1 MKFSENRPVK
11 IVMLGAG
18 GTGGHIAPHLYRLLY
33 ALERPVRFILC
44 DGDIVEEK
52 NLVRQNF
59 TPADLGENKAKVLAE
74 RYSSVFGM
82 ETEYVPEFIES
93 GEYLLSMLE
102 PRVFRTGAYSNSA
115 VIKELVI
122 LIGAVDNN
130 KSRKLCHEVFYKL
143 DDLIY
148 IDSGNGMHTGQI
160 VCGIRSGHRRRGH
173 DLQHPDRRRN
183 ACAADHVCNGF
194 CQYARH
200 PTENKEESSMRSSV
214 DAAAFY
220 KAMTALMDIPAK
232 SPVKVLQEIKAEF
245 TADHC
250 TLSATDFGTWL
261 SVTIPASGDDFAFVF
276 WNSAGVQKVCRYFT
290 GQLELE
296 LSGQRKSQII
306 TMYCGDKGGK
316 FPVHEAEEC
325 PTWPEFEA
333 KQSYTAN
340 AANILKCVKQVKYA
354 VDLRSTRPEYQ
365 GVLFQSKHIWAVE
378 GHRAACCDDG
388 GLDVE
393 TPFLVGVSALE
404 QLKVFGATDI
414 QISVADNWVLFQNEH
429 VRLLAKRILN
439 VTPITY
445 ESVVPQKWN
454 EEFCF
459 HRKDFVQALKYLLAC
474 VGKADKPYVRFDNG
488 ALTLRTKE
496 CLYKAAVSISAE
508 SSIIFG
514 FDARY
519 MLDAL
524 TQFEKQD
531 MVAMRLTSPLGA
543 ISLIADNSS
552 AIVLPVR
559 LKEEQKA
566 A

>member
-1 MKFSENRPVK
+1 
-11 IVMLGAG
+11 
-18 GTGGHIAPHLYRLLY
+18 
-33 ALERPVRFILC
+33 
-44 DGDIVEEK
+44 
-52 NLVRQNF
+52 
-59 TPADLGENKAKVLAE
+59 
-74 RYSSVFGM
+74 
-82 ETEYVPEFIES
+82 
-93 GEYLLSMLE
+93 
-102 PRVFRTGAYSNSA
+102 
-115 VIKELVI
+115 
-122 LIGAVDNN
+122 
-130 KSRKLCHEVFYKL
+130 
-143 DDLIY
+143 
-148 IDSGNGMHTGQI
+148 
-160 VCGIRSGHRRRGH
+160 
-173 DLQHPDRRRN
+173 
-183 ACAADHVCNGF
+183 
-194 CQYARH
+194 
-200 PTENKEESSMRSSV
+200 MRSSV

-232 SPVKVLQEIKAEF
+232 SPVKVLQEIKVEF

-250 TLSATDFGTWL
+250 
-261 SVTIPASGDDFAFVF
+261 TIPASGDDFAFVF

-306 TMYCGDKGGK
+306 TMRCGDKGGK
-316 FPVHEAEEC
+316 FPVYEAEEC

-365 GVLFQSKHIWAVE
+365 GVLFQNKHIWAVE

-388 GLDVE
+388 GLSVE
-393 TPFLVGVSALE
+393 KPFTVAVPALE
-404 QLKVFGATDI
+404 HLKVFGNTDI
-414 QISVADNWVLFQNEH
+414 QIDVNERC
-429 VRLLAKRILN
+429 VTFRNEWIRLTAHCVPN
-439 VTPITY
+439 ATPLIY
-445 ESVVPQKWN
+445 ENIVPQKWN

-474 VGKADKPYVRFDNG
+474 VGKADKPYVRFHNG
-488 ALTLRTKE
+488 TLSLRVNG

-514 FDARY
+514 FDARF

-531 MVAMRLTSPLGA
+531 LVTMRLTSPLGA
-543 ISLIADNSS
+543 ILLIAGNSS

-559 LKEEQKA
+559 LKEEQQA

>member
-1 MKFSENRPVK
+1 MKN
-11 IVMLGAG
+11 
-18 GTGGHIAPHLYRLLY
+18 
-33 ALERPVRFILC
+33 
-44 DGDIVEEK
+44 
-52 NLVRQNF
+52 
-59 TPADLGENKAKVLAE
+59 
-74 RYSSVFGM
+74 
-82 ETEYVPEFIES
+82 
-93 GEYLLSMLE
+93 
-102 PRVFRTGAYSNSA
+102 
-115 VIKELVI
+115 
-122 LIGAVDNN
+122 
-130 KSRKLCHEVFYKL
+130 
-143 DDLIY
+143 
-148 IDSGNGMHTGQI
+148 
-160 VCGIRSGHRRRGH
+160 
-173 DLQHPDRRRN
+173 
-183 ACAADHVCNGF
+183 
-194 CQYARH
+194 
-200 PTENKEESSMRSSV
+200 SV

-220 KAMTALMDIPAK
+220 KAMTALLDIPAK
-232 SPVKVLQEIKAEF
+232 SSIRTLREIKVAF
-245 TADHC
+245 DANQC
-250 TLSATDFGTWL
+250 VLSATDLNTWM
-261 SVTIPASGDDFAFVF
+261 SVTLPASGDSFDFVF
-276 WNSAGVQKVCRYFT
+276 RNSASIQKVCRHFD
-290 GQLELE
+290 GALELE
-296 LSGQRKSQII
+296 LQQRGDESFLTMRSGS
-306 TMYCGDKGGK
+306 KGGE
-316 FPVHEAEEC
+316 FPAYDTKDC
-325 PTWPEFEA
+325 PVWPKLEV
-333 KQSYTAN
+333 KQTYTAN
-340 AANILKCVKQVKYA
+340 AAKILACVKQVKYA
-354 VDLRSTRPEYQ
+354 VDLRNTRPEYH
-365 GVLFQSKHIWAVE
+365 GVLFQGRHIWSVE

-404 QLKVFGATDI
+404 QLKVFGAADI

-514 FDARY
+514 FDARF

-524 TQFEKQD
+524 TQFEKQEL
-531 MVAMRLTSPLGA
+531 VTMRLTSPLGA
-543 ISLIADNSS
+543 ISLIAGSSS

>member
-1 MKFSENRPVK
+1 
-11 IVMLGAG
+11 
-18 GTGGHIAPHLYRLLY
+18 
-33 ALERPVRFILC
+33 
-44 DGDIVEEK
+44 
-52 NLVRQNF
+52 
-59 TPADLGENKAKVLAE
+59 
-74 RYSSVFGM
+74 
-82 ETEYVPEFIES
+82 
-93 GEYLLSMLE
+93 
-102 PRVFRTGAYSNSA
+102 
-115 VIKELVI
+115 
-122 LIGAVDNN
+122 
-130 KSRKLCHEVFYKL
+130 
-143 DDLIY
+143 
-148 IDSGNGMHTGQI
+148 
-160 VCGIRSGHRRRGH
+160 
-173 DLQHPDRRRN
+173 
-183 ACAADHVCNGF
+183 
-194 CQYARH
+194 
-200 PTENKEESSMRSSV
+200 MRSSV

-250 TLSATDFGTWL
+250 TLSATDFGTRL

-306 TMYCGDKGGK
+306 TMRCGDKGGK
-316 FPVHEAEEC
+316 FPVYEAEEC

-340 AANILKCVKQVKYA
+340 AAKILACVKQVKYA
-354 VDLRSTRPEYQ
+354 
-365 GVLFQSKHIWAVE
+365 GVLFQNKHIWAVE

-404 QLKVFGATDI
+404 QLKAFGDADI

-429 VRLLAKRILN
+429 VCLLAKRILN

-474 VGKADKPYVRFDNG
+474 VGKADKPYVRFENG
-488 ALTLRTKE
+488 LLNLRAKD

-514 FDARY
+514 FDARF

-531 MVAMRLTSPLGA
+531 LVTMRLTSPLGA
-543 ISLIADNSS
+543 ILLVAGNSS

>member
-1 MKFSENRPVK
+1 
-11 IVMLGAG
+11 
-18 GTGGHIAPHLYRLLY
+18 
-33 ALERPVRFILC
+33 
-44 DGDIVEEK
+44 
-52 NLVRQNF
+52 
-59 TPADLGENKAKVLAE
+59 
-74 RYSSVFGM
+74 
-82 ETEYVPEFIES
+82 
-93 GEYLLSMLE
+93 
-102 PRVFRTGAYSNSA
+102 
-115 VIKELVI
+115 
-122 LIGAVDNN
+122 
-130 KSRKLCHEVFYKL
+130 
-143 DDLIY
+143 
-148 IDSGNGMHTGQI
+148 
-160 VCGIRSGHRRRGH
+160 
-173 DLQHPDRRRN
+173 
-183 ACAADHVCNGF
+183 
-194 CQYARH
+194 
-200 PTENKEESSMRSSV
+200 MRSSV

-220 KAMTALMDIPAK
+220 KAMTALMEVTSK
-232 SPVKVLQEIKAEF
+232 SSIEVLREIKAEF
-245 TADHC
+245 TGEQC
-250 TLSATDFGTWL
+250 VLSATDLDTWM

-306 TMYCGDKGGK
+306 TMRCGDKGGK
-316 FPVHEAEEC
+316 FPVYETEEC

-354 VDLRSTRPEYQ
+354 VDLRNTRPEYQ
-365 GVLFQSKHIWAVE
+365 GVLFQNKHIWAVE

-393 TPFLVGVSALE
+393 TPFLVGVPALE
-404 QLKVFGATDI
+404 QLKAFGDADM

-474 VGKADKPYVRFDNG
+474 VGKADKPYVRFENG
-488 ALTLRTKE
+488 LLNLRAKD

-514 FDARY
+514 FDARF

-524 TQFEKQD
+524 TQFEKQEL
-531 MVAMRLTSPLGA
+531 VTMRLTSPLGA
-543 ISLIADNSS
+543 ISLIAGNSS

>member
-1 MKFSENRPVK
+1 
-11 IVMLGAG
+11 
-18 GTGGHIAPHLYRLLY
+18 
-33 ALERPVRFILC
+33 
-44 DGDIVEEK
+44 
-52 NLVRQNF
+52 
-59 TPADLGENKAKVLAE
+59 
-74 RYSSVFGM
+74 
-82 ETEYVPEFIES
+82 
-93 GEYLLSMLE
+93 
-102 PRVFRTGAYSNSA
+102 
-115 VIKELVI
+115 
-122 LIGAVDNN
+122 
-130 KSRKLCHEVFYKL
+130 
-143 DDLIY
+143 
-148 IDSGNGMHTGQI
+148 
-160 VCGIRSGHRRRGH
+160 
-173 DLQHPDRRRN
+173 
-183 ACAADHVCNGF
+183 
-194 CQYARH
+194 
-200 PTENKEESSMRSSV
+200 MRSSV

-232 SPVKVLQEIKAEF
+232 SPVKVLQEIKVEF

-306 TMYCGDKGGK
+306 TMRCGDKGGK
-316 FPVHEAEEC
+316 FPVYETEEC

-365 GVLFQSKHIWAVE
+365 GVLFQNKHIWAVE

-388 GLDVE
+388 GLSIE
-393 TPFLVGVSALE
+393 KPFTVAVPALE
-404 QLKVFGATDI
+404 HLKVFGAADM
-414 QISVADNWVLFQNEH
+414 QISVADEWVLFQNEH

-439 VTPITY
+439 VTPMTY

-474 VGKADKPYVRFDNG
+474 MERNDKPYVRFHNG
-488 ALTLRTKE
+488 NLSLHANG
-496 CLYKAAVSISAE
+496 CLCKAEVPISTE
-508 SSIIFG
+508 SSIVIG
-514 FDARY
+514 FDARF

-524 TQFEKQD
+524 TQFEKQET
-531 MVAMRLTSPLGA
+531 VTMRLTGSLGA
-543 ISLIADNSS
+543 ILLIAGNSS
-552 AIVLPVR
+552 AIVLPIR
-559 LKEEQKA
+559 LREEQKA

>member
-1 MKFSENRPVK
+1 
-11 IVMLGAG
+11 
-18 GTGGHIAPHLYRLLY
+18 
-33 ALERPVRFILC
+33 
-44 DGDIVEEK
+44 
-52 NLVRQNF
+52 
-59 TPADLGENKAKVLAE
+59 
-74 RYSSVFGM
+74 
-82 ETEYVPEFIES
+82 
-93 GEYLLSMLE
+93 
-102 PRVFRTGAYSNSA
+102 
-115 VIKELVI
+115 
-122 LIGAVDNN
+122 
-130 KSRKLCHEVFYKL
+130 
-143 DDLIY
+143 
-148 IDSGNGMHTGQI
+148 
-160 VCGIRSGHRRRGH
+160 
-173 DLQHPDRRRN
+173 
-183 ACAADHVCNGF
+183 
-194 CQYARH
+194 
-200 PTENKEESSMRSSV
+200 MRSSV

-232 SPVKVLQEIKAEF
+232 SPVKVLQEIKVEF

-250 TLSATDFGTWL
+250 TLSATNFNTWL

-276 WNSAGVQKVCRYFT
+276 WNSAGVQKVCRHYD
-290 GQLELE
+290 GALELE
-296 LSGQRKSQII
+296 LQQRGDESFLTMRSGS
-306 TMYCGDKGGK
+306 KGGE
-316 FPVHEAEEC
+316 FPVYDTEDC
-325 PTWPEFEA
+325 PTWPEFEV
-333 KQSYTAN
+333 KQTYTAN
-340 AANILKCVKQVKYA
+340 AAKIIACVKQVKYA
-354 VDLRSTRPEYQ
+354 VDLRNTRPEYH

-393 TPFLVGVSALE
+393 KPILVGVPALE
-404 QLKVFGATDI
+404 QLKAFGDADM

-429 VRLLAKRILN
+429 VRLLAKRIQN
-439 VTPITY
+439 VTPMTY

-474 VGKADKPYVRFDNG
+474 IGKTDKPYVRFENG
-488 ALTLRTKE
+488 LLTLRAKD

-524 TQFEKQD
+524 TQFEKQEL
-531 MVAMRLTSPLGA
+531 VTMRLTSPLGA
-543 ISLIADNSS
+543 ISLIAGNSS

>member
-1 MKFSENRPVK
+1 
-11 IVMLGAG
+11 
-18 GTGGHIAPHLYRLLY
+18 
-33 ALERPVRFILC
+33 
-44 DGDIVEEK
+44 
-52 NLVRQNF
+52 
-59 TPADLGENKAKVLAE
+59 
-74 RYSSVFGM
+74 
-82 ETEYVPEFIES
+82 
-93 GEYLLSMLE
+93 
-102 PRVFRTGAYSNSA
+102 
-115 VIKELVI
+115 
-122 LIGAVDNN
+122 
-130 KSRKLCHEVFYKL
+130 
-143 DDLIY
+143 
-148 IDSGNGMHTGQI
+148 
-160 VCGIRSGHRRRGH
+160 
-173 DLQHPDRRRN
+173 
-183 ACAADHVCNGF
+183 
-194 CQYARH
+194 
-200 PTENKEESSMRSSV
+200 MRSSV

-232 SPVKVLQEIKAEF
+232 SPVKVLQEIKVEF

-250 TLSATDFGTWL
+250 TLSATNFNTWL

-306 TMYCGDKGGK
+306 TMRCGDKGGK
-316 FPVHEAEEC
+316 FPVYEAEEC

-354 VDLRSTRPEYQ
+354 VDLRSTRLEYQ
-365 GVLFQSKHIWAVE
+365 GVLFQNKHIWAVE
-378 GHRAACCDDG
+378 GHRAGCCDDG

-393 TPFLVGVSALE
+393 TPFLVSVPALE
-404 QLKVFGATDI
+404 QLKAFGDADM

-429 VRLLAKRILN
+429 VRLLAKRIQN
-439 VTPITY
+439 VTPMTY

-474 VGKADKPYVRFDNG
+474 IGKTDKPYVRFENG
-488 ALTLRTKE
+488 LLNLRAKD

-514 FDARY
+514 FDARF

-524 TQFEKQD
+524 TQFEKQEL
-531 MVAMRLTSPLGA
+531 VTMRLTCSLGA
-543 ISLIADNSS
+543 ISLVAGSNS

-559 LKEEQKA
+559 LREELNA

>member
-1 MKFSENRPVK
+1 
-11 IVMLGAG
+11 
-18 GTGGHIAPHLYRLLY
+18 
-33 ALERPVRFILC
+33 
-44 DGDIVEEK
+44 
-52 NLVRQNF
+52 
-59 TPADLGENKAKVLAE
+59 
-74 RYSSVFGM
+74 
-82 ETEYVPEFIES
+82 
-93 GEYLLSMLE
+93 
-102 PRVFRTGAYSNSA
+102 
-115 VIKELVI
+115 
-122 LIGAVDNN
+122 
-130 KSRKLCHEVFYKL
+130 
-143 DDLIY
+143 
-148 IDSGNGMHTGQI
+148 
-160 VCGIRSGHRRRGH
+160 
-173 DLQHPDRRRN
+173 
-183 ACAADHVCNGF
+183 
-194 CQYARH
+194 
-200 PTENKEESSMRSSV
+200 MRSSV

-232 SPVKVLQEIKAEF
+232 SPVKVLQEIKVEF
-245 TADHC
+245 TSDHC

-306 TMYCGDKGGK
+306 TMRCGDKGGK
-316 FPVHEAEEC
+316 FPVYEAEEC

-365 GVLFQSKHIWAVE
+365 GVLFQNKHIWTVE

-388 GLDVE
+388 GLRVE
-393 TPFLVGVSALE
+393 KPFTVAVPALE
-404 QLKVFGATDI
+404 HLKVFGNTDI
-414 QISVADNWVLFQNEH
+414 QIDVNESC
-429 VRLLAKRILN
+429 VTFRNEWIRLTAHCVPN
-439 VTPITY
+439 ATPLIY
-445 ESVVPQKWN
+445 ENIVPQKWN

-474 VGKADKPYVRFDNG
+474 IGKADKPYVRFHNG
-488 ALTLRTKE
+488 TVSLHVNG
-496 CLYKAAVSISAE
+496 CLYKAAVPISME

-514 FDARY
+514 FDARF

-524 TQFEKQD
+524 TQFEKQEL
-531 MVAMRLTSPLGA
+531 ATMRLTSPLGA
-543 ISLIADNSS
+543 ISLVAGNSS

>member
-1 MKFSENRPVK
+1 
-11 IVMLGAG
+11 
-18 GTGGHIAPHLYRLLY
+18 
-33 ALERPVRFILC
+33 
-44 DGDIVEEK
+44 
-52 NLVRQNF
+52 
-59 TPADLGENKAKVLAE
+59 
-74 RYSSVFGM
+74 
-82 ETEYVPEFIES
+82 
-93 GEYLLSMLE
+93 
-102 PRVFRTGAYSNSA
+102 
-115 VIKELVI
+115 
-122 LIGAVDNN
+122 
-130 KSRKLCHEVFYKL
+130 
-143 DDLIY
+143 
-148 IDSGNGMHTGQI
+148 
-160 VCGIRSGHRRRGH
+160 
-173 DLQHPDRRRN
+173 
-183 ACAADHVCNGF
+183 
-194 CQYARH
+194 
-200 PTENKEESSMRSSV
+200 MRSSV

-220 KAMTALMDIPAK
+220 KAMTALMEVPSK
-232 SPVKVLQEIKAEF
+232 SSIRVLREIKVAF
-245 TADHC
+245 DANQC
-250 TLSATDFGTWL
+250 VLSATDLNTWM
-261 SVTIPASGDDFAFVF
+261 SVTLPASGDSFDLVF
-276 WNSAGVQKVCRYFT
+276 RNSANIQKVCRYFT

-306 TMYCGDKGGK
+306 TMRCGDKGGK
-316 FPVHEAEEC
+316 FPVYEAEEC

-365 GVLFQSKHIWAVE
+365 GVLFQNKHIWAVE

-404 QLKVFGATDI
+404 QLKVFGAADI

-439 VTPITY
+439 VTPIPY

-474 VGKADKPYVRFDNG
+474 IGKADKPYIRFHNG
-488 ALTLRTKE
+488 SLSLLVNG
-496 CLYKAAVSISAE
+496 CLYKAAVPISAE
-508 SSIIFG
+508 SSIVFG
-514 FDARY
+514 FNARF

-531 MVAMRLTSPLGA
+531 MVTMQLTGSLGA
-543 ISLIADNSS
+543 ISLIAGNSS

>member
-1 MKFSENRPVK
+1 
-11 IVMLGAG
+11 
-18 GTGGHIAPHLYRLLY
+18 
-33 ALERPVRFILC
+33 
-44 DGDIVEEK
+44 
-52 NLVRQNF
+52 
-59 TPADLGENKAKVLAE
+59 
-74 RYSSVFGM
+74 
-82 ETEYVPEFIES
+82 
-93 GEYLLSMLE
+93 
-102 PRVFRTGAYSNSA
+102 
-115 VIKELVI
+115 
-122 LIGAVDNN
+122 
-130 KSRKLCHEVFYKL
+130 
-143 DDLIY
+143 
-148 IDSGNGMHTGQI
+148 
-160 VCGIRSGHRRRGH
+160 
-173 DLQHPDRRRN
+173 
-183 ACAADHVCNGF
+183 
-194 CQYARH
+194 
-200 PTENKEESSMRSSV
+200 MRSSV

-232 SPVKVLQEIKAEF
+232 SPVKVLQEIKVEF

-250 TLSATDFGTWL
+250 TLSATNFNTWL

-276 WNSAGVQKVCRYFT
+276 WNSAGVQKVCRYFA

-306 TMYCGDKGGK
+306 TMRCGDKGGK
-316 FPVHEAEEC
+316 FPVYEAEEC

-365 GVLFQSKHIWAVE
+365 GVLFQNKHIWAVE

-388 GLDVE
+388 GLSIE
-393 TPFLVGVSALE
+393 KPFTVAVPALE
-404 QLKVFGATDI
+404 QLKVFGAADI

-474 VGKADKPYVRFDNG
+474 TGKADKPYVRFHNG
-488 ALTLRTKE
+488 TVSLHVNG
-496 CLYKAAVSISAE
+496 CLYKAAVPISME

-514 FDARY
+514 FDARF

-531 MVAMRLTSPLGA
+531 MVTMRLTGSLGA
-543 ISLIADNSS
+543 ISLAAGSSS

-559 LKEEQKA
+559 LREEEQKA

>member
-1 MKFSENRPVK
+1 
-11 IVMLGAG
+11 
-18 GTGGHIAPHLYRLLY
+18 
-33 ALERPVRFILC
+33 
-44 DGDIVEEK
+44 
-52 NLVRQNF
+52 
-59 TPADLGENKAKVLAE
+59 
-74 RYSSVFGM
+74 
-82 ETEYVPEFIES
+82 
-93 GEYLLSMLE
+93 
-102 PRVFRTGAYSNSA
+102 
-115 VIKELVI
+115 
-122 LIGAVDNN
+122 
-130 KSRKLCHEVFYKL
+130 
-143 DDLIY
+143 
-148 IDSGNGMHTGQI
+148 
-160 VCGIRSGHRRRGH
+160 
-173 DLQHPDRRRN
+173 
-183 ACAADHVCNGF
+183 
-194 CQYARH
+194 
-200 PTENKEESSMRSSV
+200 MRSSV

-276 WNSAGVQKVCRYFT
+276 WNSAGVQKVCRHYD
-290 GQLELE
+290 GALELE
-296 LSGQRKSQII
+296 LQQRGDESFLTMRSGS
-306 TMYCGDKGGK
+306 KGGK
-316 FPVHEAEEC
+316 FPVYEAEEC

-354 VDLRSTRPEYQ
+354 VDLRNTRPEYQ
-365 GVLFQSKHIWAVE
+365 GVLFQNKHIWAVE
-378 GHRAACCDDG
+378 GHRAGCCDDG

-393 TPFLVGVSALE
+393 TPFLVGVPALE
-404 QLKVFGATDI
+404 QLKAFGDADM

-474 VGKADKPYVRFDNG
+474 IGKADKPYVRFDNG
-488 ALTLRTKE
+488 TLTLRAKD

-508 SSIIFG
+508 SSIVFG

-524 TQFEKQD
+524 TQFEKQEL
-531 MVAMRLTSPLGA
+531 VTMRLTSPLGA
-543 ISLIADNSS
+543 ILLVAGNSS

>member
-1 MKFSENRPVK
+1 
-11 IVMLGAG
+11 
-18 GTGGHIAPHLYRLLY
+18 
-33 ALERPVRFILC
+33 
-44 DGDIVEEK
+44 
-52 NLVRQNF
+52 
-59 TPADLGENKAKVLAE
+59 
-74 RYSSVFGM
+74 
-82 ETEYVPEFIES
+82 
-93 GEYLLSMLE
+93 
-102 PRVFRTGAYSNSA
+102 
-115 VIKELVI
+115 
-122 LIGAVDNN
+122 
-130 KSRKLCHEVFYKL
+130 
-143 DDLIY
+143 
-148 IDSGNGMHTGQI
+148 
-160 VCGIRSGHRRRGH
+160 
-173 DLQHPDRRRN
+173 
-183 ACAADHVCNGF
+183 
-194 CQYARH
+194 
-200 PTENKEESSMRSSV
+200 MRSSV

-232 SPVKVLQEIKAEF
+232 SPVKVLQEIKVEF

-276 WNSAGVQKVCRYFT
+276 WNSAGVQKVCRHYD
-290 GQLELE
+290 GALELE
-296 LSGQRKSQII
+296 LQQRGDESFLTMRSGS
-306 TMYCGDKGGK
+306 KGGK
-316 FPVHEAEEC
+316 FQVYEAEEC

-340 AANILKCVKQVKYA
+340 AAIILKCVKQVKYA
-354 VDLRSTRPEYQ
+354 VDLRNTRPEYQ
-365 GVLFQSKHIWAVE
+365 GVLFQNKHIWAVE

-393 TPFLVGVSALE
+393 KPFLVGVPALE
-404 QLKVFGATDI
+404 QLKAFGDADM

-429 VRLLAKRILN
+429 VRLLAKRIQN
-439 VTPITY
+439 VTPMTY

-474 VGKADKPYVRFDNG
+474 VGKADKPYVRFENG
-488 ALTLRTKE
+488 LLNLRAKD

-514 FDARY
+514 FDARF

-524 TQFEKQD
+524 TQFEKQEL
-531 MVAMRLTSPLGA
+531 VTMRLTSPLGA
-543 ISLIADNSS
+543 ISLIAGNSS